1 MFYASAER
9 PGLWRRWAGGRGRP
23 PLQLPL
29 TFRNIQ
35 FSKTTVTSSSSNEGA
50 LPRIGD
56 VAPDF
61 ELPDSTGASKRLSEL
76 AASGPLVLLFYR
88 GHW

>member
-1 MFYASAER
+1 M
-9 PGLWRRWAGGRGRP
+9 GK
-23 PLQLPL
+23 LPI
-29 TFRNIQ
+29 TG
-35 FSKTTVTSSSSNEGA
+35 T
-50 LPRIGD
+50 

-61 ELPDSTGASKRLSEL
+61 ELPDSTGALRRLSEL